1 MVKMRD
7 INKDTLTTIK
17 GHIKTE
23 RGSGKALQ
31 LHPPHAGAARIQ
43 VAALQGKGRWLLL
56 KRTTSMRGQGTRGRG
71 SGKAVRLESTRSS
84 SNYSTHT
91 LQVRP
96 DGRSGPPEHHD
107 HSSHPASN
115 TRTESLARSGVKRK
129 AAAGDDVCN
138 SKRTSVFR
146 GQEEQR

>member
-1 MVKMRD
+1 MAPVEEDDFYERS
-7 INKDTLTTIK
+7 
-17 GHIKTE
+17 GHE
-23 RGSGKALQ
+23 R
-31 LHPPHAGAARIQ
+31 
-43 VAALQGKGRWLLL
+43 
-56 KRTTSMRGQGTRGRG
+56 KR
-71 SGKAVRLESTRSS
+71 VRKSSEAYGTRSS

-107 HSSHPASN
+107 HSSQPASN

-146 GQEEQR
+146 QQEEQR